1 MMNQNQINDIALA
14 VYELKM
20 VRSFITNYSDDKDVE
35 TATFG
40 ARKISEIIAKLEEQ
54 ITLEIKL

>member
-1 MMNQNQINDIALA
+1 MNQNQSNEIALA

-20 VRSFITNYSDDKDVE
+20 VRSYFKNYSDDMDVD

-40 ARKISEIIAKLEEQ
+40 TRKLTEIIAKLEEQ

>member
-1 MMNQNQINDIALA
+1 MNANQINDIALA

-20 VRSFITNYSDDKDVE
+20 VRSYFKNYSDDMDAD

-40 ARKISEIIAKLEEQ
+40 TRKLTEIIKKLEEQ

>member
-20 VRSFITNYSDDKDVE
+20 VRSFINNYSDDMDVE